1 VKANT
6 AADTGRRVPPSRR
19 TIAEFFAEWLTAV
32 RHSLKP
38 STYANYADVVRII
51 GKRRLQD
58 IDVPTLDELYRHLL
72 REGRCKPDTNV
83 ARYDYWRT
91 RRLAAIELP
100 PREIARQS
108 GTSIHAARAAVQ
120 RYRRGRVP
128 TATTPGLAPKT
139 VKNVHRMLHRALS
152 DAVAWGYLAAN
163 PATHASLPRERRR
176 SARQRGKTWTAERL
190 VEGCDAGPRRRDVG
204 CKTASGRRTIALDPL
219 TASYLRRHL
228 AMLAD
233 ERREFGAMYRHHG
246 KLFCHPDGRPIHPD
260 TITRRFDRLVD
271 RTGVPLI
278 RPHDVRHTY
287 ATLSFDAGVEPKV
300 VADRIG
306 HANMAY
312 TLTIYTH
319 RSTGHD
325 QPAADKAASRG
336 LPGGVTGPGCKARWL
351 PIGLHH
357 ACERPPERSLRR
369 PFPW

>member
-176 SARQRGKTWTAERL
+176 SARQRGKTWTA
-190 VEGCDAGPRRRDVG
+190 DAWLKVATQDRDAAMWVARR
-204 CKTASGRRTIALDPL
+204 
-219 TASYLRRHL
+219 
-228 AMLAD
+228 
-233 ERREFGAMYRHHG
+233 
-246 KLFCHPDGRPIHPD
+246 
-260 TITRRFDRLVD
+260 
-271 RTGVPLI
+271 
-278 RPHDVRHTY
+278 
-287 ATLSFDAGVEPKV
+287 
-300 VADRIG
+300 
-306 HANMAY
+306 
-312 TLTIYTH
+312 
-319 RSTGHD
+319 
-325 QPAADKAASRG
+325 PAADAPSRSIHSPHRTCVAIWRCSPTSDGSSVRCTATTASCSVTQTAARSTPTRSHAG
-336 LPGGVTGPGCKARWL
+336 STAWSTGPGC
-351 PIGLHH
+351 P
-357 ACERPPERSLRR
+357 
-369 PFPW
+369 